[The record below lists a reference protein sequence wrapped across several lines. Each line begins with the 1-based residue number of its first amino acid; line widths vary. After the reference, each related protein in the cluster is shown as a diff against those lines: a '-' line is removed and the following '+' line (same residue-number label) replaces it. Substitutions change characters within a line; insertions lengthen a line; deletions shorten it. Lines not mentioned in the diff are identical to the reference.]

1 MSKAFCITGWS
12 NSGKTTLIEGL
23 IRCLSARG
31 LRVSVIKHSH
41 HAVAPDRPGSDT
53 ERYLRAG
60 AAAAAFSGEGGG
72 IIRYEA
78 PTLAGLLHAVSD
90 ADLVLVEGY
99 DQEAELPMI
108 EVWRDASQP
117 MRSPER
123 WRAAI
128 VTERPVDTALPVF
141 RPDEASRL
149 ADFLL
154 TLANSESGSGFS
166 TR

>member
-1 MSKAFCITGWS
+1 MIKAICIAGWS

-23 IRCLSARG
+23 IGCLSAKG

-41 HAVAPDRPGSDT
+41 HAVTPDRPGSDT
-53 ERYLRAG
+53 QRYLRAG

-72 IIRYEA
+72 IVRYTS
-78 PTLAGLLHAVSD
+78 PTLDGLLHAMDD

-108 EVWRDASQP
+108 EVWRDAAQP

-123 WRAAI
+123 LRAAI
-128 VTERPVDTALPVF
+128 VTELPVNTALPVF
-141 RPDEASRL
+141 RPGEAPRL

-154 TLANSESGSGFS
+154 TIAKNV
-166 TR
+166 

>member
-23 IRCLSARG
+23 IRCLSAKG

-41 HAVAPDRPGSDT
+41 HAVMPDRPDSDT
-53 ERYLRAG
+53 ERYLRSG
-60 AAAAAFSGEGGG
+60 AAAAAFAGEGGG
-72 IIRYEA
+72 IIRYEN
-78 PTLAGLLHAVSD
+78 PTLNGLLRAVNN
-90 ADLVLVEGY
+90 ADIVLVEGY

-108 EVWRDASQP
+108 EVWRDASKP
-117 MRSPER
+117 MRSPEA

-128 VTERPVDTALPVF
+128 VTEHPVNTSLPVF
-141 RPDEASRL
+141 RPDEVSRL

-154 TLANSESGSGFS
+154 TLAKDE
-166 TR
+166 